1 MDIAVVGSGIS
12 GTTAAWQLAA
22 EGHSVTLFEQAARCG
37 PVGAGILLQPSGQAV
52 LSRLGVL
59 DKVTLKTAK
68 ISNLLAQHRS
78 GRTLVH
84 LPYKKVSG
92 ELFGLGV
99 LRSHIFQILFDRCVS
114 AGVEIREGELI
125 ASYVETETGV
135 ELIGQDGGKK
145 GVFDLLI
152 AADGSRSRLREH
164 SGLTRSIQ
172 EYPDGAFWTI
182 GPYSGPQDRLL
193 QVVGRCGRL
202 MGMLPVDDGRCSF
215 FWGLKKTEE
224 SQVRAA
230 GLDAWKRQVVD
241 FFPSAEEAISEI
253 KSLEE
258 VTYATYR
265 NSRMRRVTQGR
276 VAFIGDAAHA
286 TSPHLGQGLNLALVD
301 ASVLAEQISLHEDY
315 PAAFNAYENSRRS
328 TTGYYSVLTGML
340 TPFFQTSNRLLQLGR
355 DISLP
360 VMPHLPYV
368 GKQMVYTMAG
378 LKTGWLGFDQESLGN
393 ETRGDVAE

>member
-1 MDIAVVGSGIS
+1 MNLAVVGSGIA
-12 GTTAAWQLAA
+12 GTTVAWQLADQ
-22 EGHSVTLFEQAARCG
+22 GHSVTLFEQAGKCG

-52 LSRLGVL
+52 LARMGVL
-59 DKVTLKTAK
+59 DEVTLMTAK
-68 ISNLLAQHRS
+68 ITNLHAQHRS

-84 LPYKKVSG
+84 LPYEQVSG

-99 LRSHIFQILFDRCVS
+99 LRSHLFKILFDRCAN
-114 AGVEIREGELI
+114 AGVLVREGQLI
-125 ASYVETETGV
+125 ASYEATDDRV
-135 ELIGQDGGKK
+135 ELIGNDGDRK
-145 GVFDLLI
+145 GSFDLLI

-164 SGLTRSIQ
+164 SGLTRSIR
-172 EYPDGAFWTI
+172 EYPDAALWTI

-202 MGMLPVDDGRCSF
+202 IGMLPVGDGRCSF

-224 SQVRAA
+224 PQLRAD
-230 GLDAWKRQVVD
+230 GLDAWKRQVVE
-241 FFPSAEEAISEI
+241 FFPSAEEAVAEI
-253 KSLEE
+253 KSLDEL
-258 VTYATYR
+258 TYATYR

-301 ASVLAEQISLHEDY
+301 AAVLADQMSRHTNY
-315 PAAFNAYENSRRS
+315 QQAFASYEHMRRS

-340 TPFFQTSNRLLQLGR
+340 TPFFQTSNRVLQFGR
-355 DISLP
+355 DVSLP
-360 VMPHLPYV
+360 LMPHLPYV

-378 LKTGWLGFDQESLGN
+378 LKTGWLGVD
-393 ETRGDVAE
+393 RGS

>member
-1 MDIAVVGSGIS
+1 MNIAVVGSGIA
-12 GTTAAWQLAA
+12 GTTMAWQLADH
-22 EGHSVTLFEQAARCG
+22 GHSVTLFEQAGKCG
-37 PVGAGILLQPSGQAV
+37 PIGAGILLQPSGQAV
-52 LSRLGVL
+52 LARLGVL
-59 DKVTLKTAK
+59 DEVRLKTAK

-84 LPYKKVSG
+84 LPYEKVSN

-99 LRSHIFQILFDRCVS
+99 LRSHLFHILFDRCVS
-114 AGVEIREGELI
+114 AGVQVREGQLI
-125 ASYVETETGV
+125 ASYSATDDGV
-135 ELIGQDGGKK
+135 ELIGKDGDKK
-145 GVFDLLI
+145 GRFDLLI

-164 SGLTRSIQ
+164 SGLTRSIR
-172 EYPDGAFWTI
+172 EYPDAALWTI
-182 GPYSGPQDRLL
+182 GPYTGSQDRLL

-202 MGMLPVDDGRCSF
+202 MGMLPVGDGRCSF

-224 SQVRAA
+224 PHVRTA
-230 GLDAWKRQVVD
+230 GLDAWKRQVIE
-241 FFPSAEEAISEI
+241 FCPLAEEAVADIQ
-253 KSLEE
+253 SLDE

-301 ASVLAEQISLHEDY
+301 AAVLAEQMSIHADY
-315 PAAFNAYENSRRS
+315 QDAFTAYETLRRS

-340 TPFFQTSNRLLQLGR
+340 TPFFQTSNRVLQLGR
-355 DISLP
+355 DVSLP

-378 LKTGWLGFDQESLGN
+378 LKTGWFGVYRRE
-393 ETRGDVAE
+393 

>member
-1 MDIAVVGSGIS
+1 MNIAVVGSGIA
-12 GTTAAWQLAA
+12 GTAVAWQLADQ
-22 EGHSVTLFEQAARCG
+22 GHLVTLFEQAGKCG
-37 PVGAGILLQPSGQAV
+37 PIGAGILLQPSGQAV
-52 LSRLGVL
+52 LARLGVL
-59 DKVTLKTAK
+59 DEVALKTAK

-99 LRSHIFQILFDRCVS
+99 LRSHIFQILFDRCAN
-114 AGVEIREGELI
+114 AGVQIREGQLI
-125 ASYVETETGV
+125 TSYVATDDGV
-135 ELIGQDGGKK
+135 ELIGNDGESK
-145 GVFDLLI
+145 GSFDLLI

-164 SGLTRSIQ
+164 SGLTRSIR
-172 EYPDGAFWTI
+172 EYPDAALWTI

-202 MGMLPVDDGRCSF
+202 MGLLPVGDGRCSF
-215 FWGLKKTEE
+215 FWGLKKTDEP
-224 SQVRAA
+224 SVRAN

-241 FFPSAEEAISEI
+241 FFPLAEEAIAEI
-253 KSLEE
+253 KSLAE
-258 VTYATYR
+258 VTYATYL
-265 NSRMRRVTQGR
+265 NSRMHRVTQGR

-301 ASVLAEQISLHEDY
+301 AAVLAEQMSIHADY
-315 PAAFNAYENSRRS
+315 RDAYAAYETLRRS

-340 TPFFQTSNRLLQLGR
+340 TPFFQTSNRVLQFGR
-355 DISLP
+355 DVSLP

-378 LKTGWLGFDQESLGN
+378 LKTGWLGVA
-393 ETRGDVAE
+393 RGA

>member
-1 MDIAVVGSGIS
+1 MNIAVVGSGIA
-12 GTTAAWQLAA
+12 GTTVAWQLAA
-22 EGHSVTLFEQAARCG
+22 QGHSVSLFEQAAKCG

-52 LSRLGVL
+52 LAKLGIL
-59 DKVTLKTAK
+59 DEVSLKTSK

-84 LPYKKVSG
+84 LPYEKVSG

-99 LRSHIFQILFDRCVS
+99 LRSHIFQILFDRC
-114 AGVEIREGELI
+114 AGEGVEICEGELI
-125 ASYVETETGV
+125 TSYVTTEAGV
-135 ELIGQDGGKK
+135 ELISKDGDTK

-164 SGLTRSIQ
+164 SGLTRSIR
-172 EYPDGAFWTI
+172 EYPDAAFWTI

-193 QVVGRCGRL
+193 QIVGRCGRL
-202 MGMLPVDDGRCSF
+202 MGMLPVGDGRCSF

-224 SQVRAA
+224 PQVRAA
-230 GLDAWKRQVVD
+230 GLDSWKRQVIE

-301 ASVLAEQISLHEDY
+301 AMVLAEQMSFHPDY
-315 PAAFNAYENSRRS
+315 RAAFSAYENSRQS
-328 TTGYYSVLTGML
+328 TIGYYSVLTRML
-340 TPFFQTSNRLLQLGR
+340 TPFFQTSNRVLQFGR
-355 DISLP
+355 DVSLP

-378 LKTGWLGFDQESLGN
+378 LKTGWLGFS
-393 ETRGDVAE
+393 RGT

>member
-1 MDIAVVGSGIS
+1 MKIAVAGSGIS
-12 GTTAAWQLAA
+12 GTTVAWQLAA
-22 EGHSVTLFEQAARCG
+22 QGHSVTLFEQAARCG

-52 LSRLGVL
+52 LARLEVL
-59 DKVTLKTAK
+59 DEVTLKTAR

-84 LPYKKVSG
+84 LPYEKVPG

-99 LRSHIFQILFDRCVS
+99 LRSHIFQILFDRCIN

-125 ASYVETETGV
+125 ASYVPSEADVQLVAE
-135 ELIGQDGGKK
+135 DGDSK
-145 GVFDLLI
+145 GRFDLLI

-164 SGLTRSIQ
+164 SGLTRSVR
-172 EYPDGAFWTI
+172 EYPDAAFWTI

-202 MGMLPVDDGRCSF
+202 MGMLPVGEGRCSF

-224 SQVRAA
+224 PQVRSA
-230 GLDAWKRQVVD
+230 GLDAWKRQVIQ
-241 FFPSAEEAISEI
+241 FFSSAEEAIAEI
-253 KSLEE
+253 RSLDE
-258 VTYATYR
+258 VSYATYR
-265 NSRMRRVTQGR
+265 NSRMRKVTQGR

-301 ASVLAEQISLHEDY
+301 AAELAEQMSQHEDY
-315 PAAFNAYENSRRS
+315 QAAFAAYENSRRS
-328 TTGYYSVLTGML
+328 TTGFYSVLTGML
-340 TPFFQTSNRLLQLGR
+340 TPFFQTSNRMLQFGR

-378 LKTGWLGFDQESLGN
+378 LKTGWFGFD
-393 ETRGDVAE
+393 RGIPEKL